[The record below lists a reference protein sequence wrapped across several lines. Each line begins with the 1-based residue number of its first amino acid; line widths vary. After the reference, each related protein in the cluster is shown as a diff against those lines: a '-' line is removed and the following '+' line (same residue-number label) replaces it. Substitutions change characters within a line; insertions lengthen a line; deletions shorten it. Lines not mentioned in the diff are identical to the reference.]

1 MSIEE
6 LSAQN
11 DTLKALARGAL
22 LGTDEAGTIEAA
34 RTALSTVGYR
44 AMVAAMLESIGSLE
58 IIGSSCGH
66 CIQTL
71 DLFARQA
78 DISSPR
84 QPPLPSLSL
93 KHPHP
98 SNDYPA

>member
-11 DTLKALARGAL
+11 ETLKALARGAL

-71 DLFARQA
+71 DLFGKQA
-78 DISSPR
+78 DIFISR
-84 QPPLPSLSL
+84 TA
-93 KHPHP
+93 
-98 SNDYPA
+98 PAPDPEPEAPAPVE